1 TEYQF
6 QLPLPAED
14 DFQLA
19 DENAATKKEL
29 AAKSAA
35 EVRWKSAEPV
45 KPTLPKPAT
54 PAPSMAPPAAKVAE
68 KEQVGRGITN
78 ARADATG
85 QRRQERQATSA
96 DGMGGMGGGMGAPG
110 AAAAPAD
117 GLVALGGDMGL
128 GSAAPGMAGQPAPPA
143 PTAGANLASLDVAL
157 PAEDPG
163 RWQTFFFSAPRD
175 ASDLRCRAVSSAA
188 LTGLC
193 QFAYV
198 LLTAALLGALVL
210 VFVRRGLGALPA
222 KLRSRSILLQIAAIS
237 IIFGI
242 FPVLGLVLLTVSFF
256 VPRRQN
262 QENAA
267 M

>member
-1 TEYQF
+1 
-6 QLPLPAED
+6 
-14 DFQLA
+14 
-19 DENAATKKEL
+19 
-29 AAKSAA
+29 
-35 EVRWKSAEPV
+35 
-45 KPTLPKPAT
+45 
-54 PAPSMAPPAAKVAE
+54 
-68 KEQVGRGITN
+68 
-78 ARADATG
+78 
-85 QRRQERQATSA
+85 
-96 DGMGGMGGGMGAPG
+96 MGGMGGGMGAPG
-110 AAAAPAD
+110 AAM
-117 GLVALGGDMGL
+117 GMGGDMGM
-128 GSAAPGMAGQPAPPA
+128 GGAAPGMAGQPTPPA
-143 PTAGANLASLDVAL
+143 PTAGANLASLDVVL
-157 PAEDPG
+157 PGEDPG

-188 LTGLC
+188 LTGLR

>member
-1 TEYQF
+1 MTGIIRTAQI
-6 QLPLPAED
+6 
-14 DFQLA
+14 A
-19 DENAATKKEL
+19 DRNIKN
-29 AAKSAA
+29 
-35 EVRWKSAEPV
+35 
-45 KPTLPKPAT
+45 
-54 PAPSMAPPAAKVAE
+54 APSTMMKSQARKESARFSPSRSARGNSMSAP
-68 KEQVGRGITN
+68 
-78 ARADATG
+78 
-85 QRRQERQATSA
+85 S
-96 DGMGGMGGGMGAPG
+96 

-117 GLVALGGDMGL
+117 GLVALGGMG
-128 GSAAPGMAGQPAPPA
+128 GGMGAPGMAGQPAPPA